1 MHQLAQGSLQVTME
15 VTCYHFGHVL
25 SVKSKP
31 WISATFSGRGSR
43 GDMDVICLQRSQ
55 TANPQSVYLLDQD
68 GLLVFKRNVPKA
80 TLRSFRKQT
89 GSRRQLP
96 SQLVLGSRSVPHMV
110 WRFQIT
116 APCLP
121 SSLSTKRHVERSDRD
136 HYMEREAAS
145 PNPVL
150 CFKTKLRTKQLGDTL
165 LMAAEC
171 KCPLKENALSE
182 KNIFNAL

>member
-1 MHQLAQGSLQVTME
+1 M
-15 VTCYHFGHVL
+15 
-25 SVKSKP
+25 
-31 WISATFSGRGSR
+31 
-43 GDMDVICLQRSQ
+43 
-55 TANPQSVYLLDQD
+55 
-68 GLLVFKRNVPKA
+68 VFKRNVPKA

-89 GSRRQLP
+89 GPRRQLP
-96 SQLVLGSRSVPHMV
+96 SQLVLGSKSVPHMV

-121 SSLSTKRHVERSDRD
+121 SSLSTKQHVERSDRD
-136 HYMEREAAS
+136 HYMERETTS

-182 KNIFNAL
+182 KNIFNALWNHQLGGIRGVWLEDQNNKEFSDQRKRWLRECVI